1 MVVRG
6 AALIINDV
14 VLDLENSMD
23 LEPAATP
30 WYDLSRYKNHGAVTT
45 ATWVQEPSG
54 LWVMAFDGAN
64 DWIDCGGNA
73 SILSATQ
80 GTYEVWVKGIGTTG
94 LAGKGPAGTDEL
106 YLQWGVSPRI
116 VYYRGGANIYRLD
129 ALGAGVNTAIWN
141 YVVLTSDGITI
152 RLYINGEVEIL
163 ITTVGVNNGD
173 WFGDNGNFDLFS
185 IGSVRRVAPL
195 YFTGDIGGVRLCN
208 YALSA
213 GNIAARF
220 QAKRYLY
227 GA

>member
-1 MVVRG
+1 M
-6 AALIINDV
+6 IINDV

-64 DWIDCGGNA
+64 DWIDCGRDA
-73 SILSATQ
+73 SLLSATQ
-80 GTYEVWVKGIGTTG
+80 GTYEVWVKGSGFVGIVNTEGATSNEFYIHV
-94 LAGKGPAGTDEL
+94 GPETR
-106 YLQWGVSPRI
+106 VSCSI
-116 VYYRGGANIYRLD
+116 ATANVYTLD
-129 ALGAGVNTAIWN
+129 AIGDTLDTTEWN
-141 YVVLTSDGITI
+141 CLVLTSDGATI
-152 RLYINGEVEIL
+152 RLYRNGTELLLTVIL
-163 ITTVGVNNGD
+163 GVNNGD
-173 WFGDNGNFDLFS
+173 WFGDAPALDLFS
-185 IGSVRRVAPL
+185 IGSVRRATPL
-195 YFTGDIGGVRLCN
+195 YFTGDIGEVRLCK